1 MPTSLEKK
9 ITEFNSRYGTKLTV
23 AKLDN
28 SAQRKLENI
37 DNIFSGRKTQNSPLT
52 NYLSLLVQT
61 LGDALRAKLQIND
74 DAYYDASRV
83 DILSFINAFES
94 IMKARQEETEY
105 DRKREAYEG
114 ADYKKLV
121 KYVVDSTKE
130 FDQALCW
137 NWAED
142 VVKEKLSYKDLKAVT
157 DRAIAGLDNLPDGS
171 EFGDNELR
179 KLANV
184 YWAMKA
190 MEMVRQQRGFLFAIF
205 SFRINRREKEYF
217 KQLVEAKNR
226 YQSKGYPVG
235 DIQSQGYVSVMKES
249 YEDVEK
255 GLVAMEKNVEIEKKK
270 AEEIRNMPKVVDIV
284 NPRLQDSAF
293 KEKISQEIVQK
304 LPKCRFDKP
313 TQKAMMDA
321 MLMNNVLNAVN
332 NANKEFDEGVAQGE
346 NIQDLMAYSTK
357 VVFQAAYLYTASLGY
372 MEIYRQLAAAQV
384 ITDVIMKNYSAVLL
398 DEKKY
403 EYYTDGYMFKNSLE
417 CEELLDLSNHTEEID
432 KGRMLYQDTKREA
445 VEIVNLDNRAQ
456 EQIVPPLE
464 NVPKVDVLV
473 VKKN

>member
-1 MPTSLEKK
+1 MPTILENK
-9 ITEFNSRYGTKLTV
+9 IAEFNSRYGTKLTV

-28 SAQRKLENI
+28 SAQRKLKNV
-37 DNIFSGRKTQNSPLT
+37 DNIFSGRKTQNSPLK

-61 LGDALRAKLQIND
+61 LADAIREKLQIND
-74 DAYYDASRV
+74 NADYDASRV
-83 DILSFINAFES
+83 DILAFINAFES

-142 VVKEKLSYKDLKAVT
+142 VVNDKLSYEDLKAVT
-157 DRAIAGLDNLPDGS
+157 DRAIASLDNLPNGA

-190 MEMVRQQRGFLFAIF
+190 MEMVRQQRGFFFAIF
-205 SFRINRREKEYF
+205 SFRINRREKAYF
-217 KQLVEAKNR
+217 NQLVEAKNR

-235 DIQSQGYVSVMKES
+235 ELQSQGYVSVMKES

-255 GLVAMEKNVEIEKKK
+255 GLVAQEEYKKIEKRR
-270 AEEIRNMPKVVDIV
+270 AEEIRNIPKVVDMAT
-284 NPRLQDSAF
+284 PRLQDPAF
-293 KEKISQEIVQK
+293 KEKISQEIVQQ

-346 NIQDLMAYSTK
+346 SVQDLMAYSVK

-372 MEIYRQLAAAQV
+372 MEIYKQLAAAQV

-417 CEELLDLSNHTEEID
+417 CEELLDLSNYTDQID
-432 KGRMLYQDTKREA
+432 KGRTLYQDTKREA

-456 EQIVPPLE
+456 EQIVPPVE
-464 NVPKVDVLV
+464 NVPKVRVPV
-473 VKKN
+473 VNKN